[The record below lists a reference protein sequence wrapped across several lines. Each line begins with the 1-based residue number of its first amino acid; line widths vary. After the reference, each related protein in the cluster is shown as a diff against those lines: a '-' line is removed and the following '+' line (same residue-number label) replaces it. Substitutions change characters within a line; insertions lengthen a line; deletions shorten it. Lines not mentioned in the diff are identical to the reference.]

1 VPDKDSSRKT
11 FSSAAPAIQQ
21 AELILKLY
29 ELRREA
35 VMRQAR
41 GFIGGAFLPVS
52 TEDMVAQVSA
62 GTQESGF
69 ILQVYGYWDM
79 VSAFVIHGALAEQL
93 VYDTCQ
99 EMYFQYS
106 KIQPYL
112 AGFREQMNL
121 PEFLRSLQ
129 AVAEYSEES
138 RARVKVMREN
148 IARIADMR
156 GKAIQDAGGQTSR

>member
-1 VPDKDSSRKT
+1 MQSITSST
-11 FSSAAPAIQQ
+11 TQPIQQ
-21 AELILKLY
+21 AELLLKLY
-29 ELRREA
+29 ELRRET

-41 GFIGGAFLPVS
+41 GFIGGDFLPSSV
-52 TEDMVAQVSA
+52 DDLVAQVSA
-62 GTQESGF
+62 GDQHTGF

-79 VSAFVIHGALAEQL
+79 VSAFVIHGALSEQL

-112 AGFREQMNL
+112 DGFRQRMNL
-121 PEFLRSLQ
+121 PEWIRSLQ
-129 AVAEYSEES
+129 SVAECSKQS

-148 IARIADMR
+148 VARMA
-156 GKAIQDAGGQTSR
+156 ASRREPPRS

>member
-1 VPDKDSSRKT
+1 MMQLSSIT
-11 FSSAAPAIQQ
+11 PSAAQPIQQ
-21 AELILKLY
+21 AELLLKLY

-41 GFIGGAFLPVS
+41 GLVGGGFLPS
-52 TEDMVAQVSA
+52 SADDLVAQVSS
-62 GTQESGF
+62 GNQHSGF

-79 VSAFVIHGALAEQL
+79 VSGFVIHGALSEPI

-106 KIQPYL
+106 KIRPYL
-112 AGFREQMNL
+112 DGFREKMNL
-121 PEFLRSLQ
+121 PEWRRSLQ
-129 AVAEYSEES
+129 SVAECSEQS

-148 IARIADMR
+148 VSRIAATR
-156 GKAIQDAGGQTSR
+156 GEKTVE

>member
-1 VPDKDSSRKT
+1 MQQPLFNPVPG
-11 FSSAAPAIQQ
+11 ALQQ

-41 GFIGGAFLPVS
+41 GFIGGEFLPSSVDDLV
-52 TEDMVAQVSA
+52 TQASA
-62 GTQESGF
+62 GDQRAGF

-79 VSAFVIHGALAEQL
+79 VAAFVIHGALSERL

-99 EMYFQYS
+99 EMYFQYA
-106 KIQPYL
+106 KIQQYL
-112 AGFREQMNL
+112 AEFREKMNL
-121 PEFLRSLQ
+121 PEFLRSLE
-129 AVAEYSEES
+129 AVAEGSEDS

-148 IARIADMR
+148 IARIA
-156 GKAIQDAGGQTSR
+156 AIRADH

>member
-1 VPDKDSSRKT
+1 MQLSSIT
-11 FSSAAPAIQQ
+11 SATAQPIQQ

-29 ELRREA
+29 ELRREQ

-41 GFIGGAFLPVS
+41 GFIGGEFLPS
-52 TEDMVAQVSA
+52 SAEDLVAQVSA
-62 GTQESGF
+62 GSQQSGF

-79 VSAFVIHGALAEQL
+79 VSAFVIHGALAEPL

-112 AGFREQMNL
+112 DGFRAQMNL
-121 PEFLRSLQ
+121 PEWMRSLQ
-129 AVAEYSEES
+129 SVAECSERS
-138 RARVKVMREN
+138 RARVTLMREN
-148 IARIADMR
+148 ISRIAAAR
-156 GKAIQDAGGQTSR
+156 QKES